1 MVAHAAPG
9 AVRVHEVATPPGMPL
24 LWLWAPLLLAM
35 CIQPLA
41 RLITGES
48 ALTQTPADWLPF
60 VLLPL
65 TGLILSLF
73 YRRRR
78 IALGE
83 GQLDITSTFYRK
95 RVAFSEMRLERARIA
110 DLAEHT
116 GLKPARKT
124 NGYQLPGFRSGHF
137 RMRDGGKAFCLV
149 TDNNRVLVLPLRD
162 GSTLLITP
170 EHPRRLLDDLQAL
183 AAPAPRT

>member
-1 MVAHAAPG
+1 MGEHAGPG
-9 AVRVHEVATPPGMPL
+9 GQRAYEVATPPGMPL

-35 CIQPLA
+35 AIQPLV
-41 RLITGES
+41 RLINGEP
-48 ALTQTPADWLPF
+48 ALRQTPADWLPF

-65 TGLILSLF
+65 TGLILSLL

-78 IALGE
+78 IVLGD

-95 RVAFSEMRLERARIA
+95 RVAISAMRLERARIA

-116 GLKPARKT
+116 GLKPGRKT

-149 TDNNRVLVLPLRD
+149 TDNNRVLVLPLHD

-170 EHPRRLLDDLQAL
+170 EHPRRLLDELQTL
-183 AAPAPRT
+183 AASAPRT

>member
-1 MVAHAAPG
+1 MVGHTGPAAE
-9 AVRVHEVATPPGMPL
+9 RVHEVATPRGMPL
-24 LWLWAPLLLAM
+24 LWLWAPLLLATS
-35 CIQPLA
+35 IQPFA
-41 RLITGES
+41 RLVAGEP
-48 ALTQTPADWLPF
+48 ALTQTPASWLPF

-65 TGLILSLF
+65 AGVILSLL

-78 IALGE
+78 IVLAD

-95 RVAFSEMRLERARIA
+95 RVAIGAMRLERARIV

-116 GLKPARKT
+116 GFKPARKT

-137 RMRDGGKAFCLV
+137 RLRDGGKAFCLV

-170 EHPRRLLDDLQAL
+170 EHPRRLLDDLQTL
-183 AAPAPRT
+183 AASAPRT